1 MSLHKL
7 SLLLYVAGLLSL
19 ILFFPAAGF
28 AGRPLTIDDAEP
40 VARGDLE
47 LELGYSYNRPRQG
60 GKEQKW
66 PLFSATVGILNK
78 LEAGL
83 NIQRAHDDLR
93 GEPPLDGFEDLNL
106 SIKYLLLAEKT
117 SLPALA
123 FSFGLK
129 IPTAS
134 RSKGLTTG
142 RVDQNLLLLAT
153 KNLQSL
159 AVDLNLGYSVVDSP
173 PGEKLKN
180 RVLYGLALRWA
191 AHKNWTLVGEI
202 FGQSREAEGESNEA
216 DFQIG
221 FQFSLLPSLVLDSGL
236 GRSLRSKGNKFQ
248 VTVGLTWTF
257 GLGF

>member
-60 GKEQKW
+60 GKERKW

-106 SIKYLLLAEKT
+106 SIKYLLLAERT

-202 FGQSREAEGESNEA
+202 FGQSRETRGRIQRSRLSNRISVQSA
-216 DFQIG
+216 PLASARQRAGKKPPI
-221 FQFSLLPSLVLDSGL
+221 
-236 GRSLRSKGNKFQ
+236 LRETSFK
-248 VTVGLTWTF
+248 
-257 GLGF
+257 